1 MININT
7 ATAKELCE
15 LKGVGPALAKR
26 IIAYRKDQAFKKAKD
41 LEQVQGVS
49 SEMIKSWKGQL
60 AYSGGAKKARK
71 KSSAKSKSKPR
82 STTRKT
88 TTKPSKPKSRTT
100 SKKKTTRKTK
110 RKKKSEYEGEPT
122 LKEVVT
128 GLIDNAVTSFI
139 RKKFEDFDDYLE
151 GKTTPK
157 KKKTTKP
164 VVRQRKGFIH
174 RDHTKKTKKSKP
186 KKTTTSDSKTLTFS
200 QINNFA
206 KALEIEPAAMRAVIE
221 VESSGGGF
229 LPDGRPKVLFEGHI
243 FWSLIEAKGLKP
255 RKLCKGNEDILYPRW
270 TKKHYKG
277 GTAEHDRL
285 ERAKSIHEEAALSSA
300 SWGMFQVMGFNY
312 YVTDYRN
319 VTDFAAAQYLSELE
333 HLKAFIGF
341 VKTKDLLAHLRT
353 RDWAKFACGY
363 NGKSYRKNRYDERL
377 EAAYQKFKRQP

>member
-15 LKGVGPALAKR
+15 LKGVGPALTKR
-26 IIAYRKDQAFKKAKD
+26 IIAYRKKQAFKKAKD
-41 LEQVQGVS
+41 LEEVRGVS
-49 SEMIKSWKGQL
+49 SEMVKSWKGEFT
-60 AYSGGAKKARK
+60 YSGGAKKTKK
-71 KSSAKSKSKPR
+71 KSSTKPKSKPR
-82 STTRKT
+82 SSIRKT
-88 TTKPSKPKSRTT
+88 TTKPKSRTT
-100 SKKKTTRKTK
+100 SKKKTTTKTK
-110 RKKKSEYEGEPT
+110 RKKKSEYKGEPT

-151 GKTTPK
+151 EKTTPK
-157 KKKTTKP
+157 KKQTTKP

-174 RDHTKKTKKSKP
+174 RDHTKKPTKAKP
-186 KKTTTSDSKTLTFS
+186 KKPTKSDSKILTFS

-206 KALEIEPAAMRAVIE
+206 EALEIEPAAMRAVIE

-285 ERAKSIHEEAALSSA
+285 ERAKSIHKEAALSSA

-341 VKTKDLLAHLRT
+341 VKTKDLLAHLRR
-353 RDWAKFACGY
+353 RDWAKFARGY
-363 NGKSYRKNRYDERL
+363 NGKSYKKNRYDERL
-377 EAAYQKFKRQP
+377 ETAYQQFKRQP